1 MSNEVPGGNE
11 FFDDDFLPMTEI
23 NDESAVEETAEDYGV
38 VDDDDPPGVP
48 APLDLEDQNEERDD
62 A

>member
-11 FFDDDFLPMTEI
+11 YLDDDFLPMTEI
-23 NDESAVEETAEDYGV
+23 NDEDAVEETPEDYGAV
-38 VDDDDPPGVP
+38 DDDPPGVP
-48 APLDLEDQNEERDD
+48 APPDLEDQNEERDD